1 MLEMLPVWWDFLTI
15 TRVVGLVVLVV
26 AWFATG
32 LMLAPWFLR
41 KLDDATIGYVDWMVE
56 MFDRMFIVAN
66 RRWCMVS
73 IVGST
78 LLFGA
83 FGFWLTSGI
92 PWEPWGYHV
101 IRFIVIS
108 FLVIGPFGAPVGYSL
123 PRFVVN
129 FLWKRRVNRFSEQ
142 MLDALAFMSNGLKS
156 GLSLVQCMSMVVE
169 ELDNP
174 ISEELGLVLSEQR
187 VGVPFEE
194 ALLNLEA
201 RLDTEDLQ
209 ILVTSINILRQ
220 SGGNLSETFDT
231 IAYTIRERTKVQG
244 KIRSL
249 TAQGVS
255 QAVVISMMPFG
266 IAGVLYVIDNE
277 LIARFWTTWLGWVM
291 IFIILFVQV
300 VGGLLMKRI
309 VTIRV

>member
-1 MLEMLPVWWDFLTI
+1 MFEMMPLWWDGLTI
-15 TRVVGLVVLVV
+15 TRIVGLVVLVF

-41 KLDDATIGYVDWMVE
+41 KFDDATVGYVDWMVE

-66 RRWCMVS
+66 RRWCMLS
-73 IVGST
+73 IVLST
-78 LLFGA
+78 VLFG
-83 FGFWLTSGI
+83 FLGYWLTTGI
-92 PWEPWGYHV
+92 PWSPWGYHV

-108 FLVIGPFGAPVGYSL
+108 ILVVGPFGAPFGYSL

-129 FLWKRRVNRFSEQ
+129 RLWTRRVDRFTEQ

-156 GLSLVQCMSMVVE
+156 GLSLVQCMGMVVE

-249 TAQGVS
+249 TAQGIS
-255 QAVVISMMPFG
+255 QAFVICLMPFG
-266 IAGVLYVIDNE
+266 LAAVLYSFDNE
-277 LIARFWTTWLGWVM
+277 LIARLWTTWLGWLM
-291 IFIILFVQV
+291 IFAILTLQV
-300 VGGLLMKRI
+300 VGGLIMKRV